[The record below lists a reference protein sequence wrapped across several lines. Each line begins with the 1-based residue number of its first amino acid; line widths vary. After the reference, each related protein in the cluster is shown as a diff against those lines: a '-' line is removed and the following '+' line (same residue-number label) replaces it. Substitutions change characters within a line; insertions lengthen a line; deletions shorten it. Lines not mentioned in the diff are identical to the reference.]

1 MSKPRTNSATS
12 DPAVGQRPEGSAGR
26 SSENHLPDAFLQIR
40 DARDRI
46 VAAVIDRAE
55 KDGSYQHAKW
65 LFEFG
70 GIVPAG
76 HTAPE
81 DEPSLMRSLL
91 EALQIPETP
100 EEIAAELSANDHVV
114 E

>member
-1 MSKPRTNSATS
+1 MSKPRTNPATS
-12 DPAVGQRPEGSAGR
+12 DPAVGQRPEGPAGQ
-26 SSENHLPDAFLQIR
+26 SSENSLPDAITQIR
-40 DARDRI
+40 DARDPLI
-46 VAAVIDRAE
+46 AAVIERAL
-55 KDGSYQHAKW
+55 KDGCHQRTKW

-70 GIVPAG
+70 GIVPGG

-81 DEPSLMRSLL
+81 DESSLMRSLM

-100 EEIAAELSANDHVV
+100 EEIAAELSANDHAV

>member
-1 MSKPRTNSATS
+1 MSKLRTNPATS
-12 DPAVGQRPEGSAGR
+12 GPAIEQRPGRPAER
-26 SSENHLPDAFLQIR
+26 SSDQPLLDAFTQIR
-40 DARDRI
+40 DARDRLI
-46 VAAVIDRAE
+46 AAVIDRAV
-55 KDGSYQHAKW
+55 KDGCHQRTKW

-81 DEPSLMRSLL
+81 DEPSLLRSLL
-91 EALQIPETP
+91 ETLQIPETP
-100 EEIAAELSANDHVV
+100 EEIAAELSATDHAV

>member
-1 MSKPRTNSATS
+1 MSKLRTNSATS
-12 DPAVGQRPEGSAGR
+12 GPAVDQRPPRPAGR
-26 SSENHLPDAFLQIR
+26 SCENPLPDAFTQIR
-40 DARDRI
+40 DARDRLI
-46 VAAVIDRAE
+46 AAVIERAE
-55 KDGSYQHAKW
+55 KDGCHQRTKW

-76 HTAPE
+76 HAAPE